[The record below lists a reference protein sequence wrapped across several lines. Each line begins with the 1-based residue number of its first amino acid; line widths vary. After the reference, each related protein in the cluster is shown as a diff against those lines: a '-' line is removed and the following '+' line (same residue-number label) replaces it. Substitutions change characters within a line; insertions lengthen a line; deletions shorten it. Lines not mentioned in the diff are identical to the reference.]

1 MVKNIFVSKR
11 KKNKKGIS
19 ILVSYVLLITL
30 AIALSATTY
39 IFLKQYAEKPLPE
52 EGCPE
57 GTNIVIENYSCDMDE
72 KILSITIK
80 NRGLHNVDGVFIK
93 ISTDNNREFL
103 EDFWEISSDCQL
115 RSNCINCG
123 RGVCFETNSPNN
135 EFFIEKSFESFEY
148 NQITKI
154 IVIPYKLGEP
164 YATLCE
170 NAVASLNV
178 YDCE

>member
-1 MVKNIFVSKR
+1 MVKNIFVNKR

-19 ILVSYVLLITL
+19 ILISYVLLITL

-57 GTNIVIENYSCDMDE
+57 GTNIVIENYECDMNE

-93 ISTDNNREFL
+93 ISTDNTEFL
-103 EDFWEISSDCQL
+103 EDFAEISSECMS
-115 RSNCINCG
+115 RPNCVRCEFDP
-123 RGVCFETNSPNN
+123 CFPPDGEVSK
-135 EFFIEKSFESFEY
+135 EFDYSEY
-148 NQITKI
+148 DQITKI
-154 IVIPYKLGEP
+154 VVIPYKLGET

-170 NAVASLNV
+170 NAIASLNV
-178 YDCE
+178 EGCE